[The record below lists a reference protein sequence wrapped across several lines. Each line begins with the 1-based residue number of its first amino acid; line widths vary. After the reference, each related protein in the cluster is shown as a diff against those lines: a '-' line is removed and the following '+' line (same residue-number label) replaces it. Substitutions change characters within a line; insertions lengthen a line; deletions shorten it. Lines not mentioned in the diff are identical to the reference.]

1 MIQFIAGVFAGAVFG
16 FILVALMTVAKE
28 ADKR

>member
-1 MIQFIAGVFAGAVFG
+1 MIQFIAGAIFGGTFG
-16 FILVALMTVAKE
+16 FILVALMTVVKE

>member
-1 MIQFIAGVFAGAVFG
+1 MSQFIAGAIFGAVFG
-16 FILVALMTVAKE
+16 FILAALMTVAKE